1 MSSFFNDVK
10 LKVMGKISNWQ
21 HKFFSYGGKEA
32 LIKTVVQAVPAYA
45 VSVFKISLRNCDD
58 IQKAIANFWW
68 GSKKEKRGIHWARWE
83 RLSQAKS

>member
-21 HKFFSYGGKEA
+21 HKFFFYGGKEA

-45 VSVFKISLRNCDD
+45 VSIFKI
-58 IQKAIANFWW
+58 
-68 GSKKEKRGIHWARWE
+68 
-83 RLSQAKS
+83 